1 MPLGKEAACP
11 KHNSKGTVQLSKTP
25 SARCTKWK
33 NCYLCVFGNISNI
46 LIMKKAIVFAA
57 AMLLSVGAFAQNDL
71 KKVNDVIEPLPGGSV
86 TFNGY
91 FADDIQSSI
100 DRWVKG
106 VMPYDKVID
115 FFVKGRPQFALG
127 EMPGKSIRTNSLL
140 YRYTQDPELKEL
152 TKELVYKLMA
162 TERSNGS
169 ISCTT
174 VDDQPGDRDGDIW
187 ERKYVMLGL
196 LQYYADVEQDPRVL
210 SAVEKEAKSVIDQV
224 GPAPKKG
231 ITQLGWSAT
240 KIESS
245 SILEP
250 MMRLYFIT
258 GKQEYLDFSEYIV
271 RTGASKGSNIFQQV
285 YEGTPLYQVGKP
297 YPKAYEMTSVWEG
310 LAEYYRATGDPKWKV
325 CLDNFFNDVKDHE
338 VTIIGNA
345 GSDVYWPKLYGE
357 GWSNTAVEQTN
368 PDIKRMMETCVGV
381 TWMKYCSQYLRL
393 TGDPAAVDYIEKY
406 AYNGLLGA
414 MKPDGKG
421 FSYVNLLNGSKVTNS
436 GWGTN
441 IDGQPVTCCNLSGPC
456 GLSYLP
462 YVAAMQSKEGP
473 VLNLYNAGTVTART
487 AAGNEVKLGIVT
499 EYPRA
504 NEVRISVDPASK
516 EKFTV
521 KLHIPSWSEN
531 TYVAVNGRHVG
542 KVEAGKYLSLDRK
555 WQAGDSIY
563 IIFDMKARLINAPEN
578 GRNPEGKYFQA
589 RDENLDP
596 DYDKP
601 VRIVADSKGEVKVK
615 IVDPERPGTR
625 MQFLVPTTEGD
636 IKMVDYSSVDCWKGS
651 HIQTWLPMIR

>member
-1 MPLGKEAACP
+1 
-11 KHNSKGTVQLSKTP
+11 
-25 SARCTKWK
+25 
-33 NCYLCVFGNISNI
+33 
-46 LIMKKAIVFAA
+46 MKKAIVFAA

-421 FSYVNLLNGSKVTNS
+421 FSYVNLLNGAKVTNS

-462 YVAAMQSKEGP
+462 YIAAMQSKEGP

-589 RDENLDP
+589 VQWGPLVLARDENLDP

-636 IKMVDYSSVDCWKGS
+636 IKMVDYSSVDCWKCS

>member
-1 MPLGKEAACP
+1 
-11 KHNSKGTVQLSKTP
+11 
-25 SARCTKWK
+25 
-33 NCYLCVFGNISNI
+33 
-46 LIMKKAIVFAA
+46 MKKAIVFAA

>member
-1 MPLGKEAACP
+1 
-11 KHNSKGTVQLSKTP
+11 
-25 SARCTKWK
+25 
-33 NCYLCVFGNISNI
+33 
-46 LIMKKAIVFAA
+46 MKKAIVFAA
-57 AMLLSVGAFAQNDL
+57 TMLLSVGAFAQNDL

-421 FSYVNLLNGSKVTNS
+421 FSYVNLLNGAKVTNS

-589 RDENLDP
+589 VQWGPLVLARDENLDP

-636 IKMVDYSSVDCWKGS
+636 IMMVDYSSVDCWKGS

>member
-1 MPLGKEAACP
+1 
-11 KHNSKGTVQLSKTP
+11 
-25 SARCTKWK
+25 
-33 NCYLCVFGNISNI
+33 
-46 LIMKKAIVFAA
+46 MKKAIVFAA

-152 TKELVYKLMA
+152 TKELVYKLMT

-414 MKPDGKG
+414 MKPDGMFLSGLTKTVKTNVKPDGKG
-421 FSYVNLLNGSKVTNS
+421 FSYVNLLNGAKVTNS

-487 AAGNEVKLGIVT
+487 AAGNEVKFGIVT

-589 RDENLDP
+589 VQWGPLVLARDENLDP

>member
-1 MPLGKEAACP
+1 M
-11 KHNSKGTVQLSKTP
+11 
-25 SARCTKWK
+25 
-33 NCYLCVFGNISNI
+33 
-46 LIMKKAIVFAA
+46 
-57 AMLLSVGAFAQNDL
+57 
-71 KKVNDVIEPLPGGSV
+71 
-86 TFNGY
+86 
-91 FADDIQSSI
+91 
-100 DRWVKG
+100 
-106 VMPYDKVID
+106 
-115 FFVKGRPQFALG
+115 
-127 EMPGKSIRTNSLL
+127 
-140 YRYTQDPELKEL
+140 
-152 TKELVYKLMA
+152 
-162 TERSNGS
+162 
-169 ISCTT
+169 
-174 VDDQPGDRDGDIW
+174 
-187 ERKYVMLGL
+187 
-196 LQYYADVEQDPRVL
+196 
-210 SAVEKEAKSVIDQV
+210 
-224 GPAPKKG
+224 
-231 ITQLGWSAT
+231 
-240 KIESS
+240 
-245 SILEP
+245 
-250 MMRLYFIT
+250 
-258 GKQEYLDFSEYIV
+258 
-271 RTGASKGSNIFQQV
+271 
-285 YEGTPLYQVGKP
+285 
-297 YPKAYEMTSVWEG
+297 
-310 LAEYYRATGDPKWKV
+310 

-487 AAGNEVKLGIVT
+487 AAGNEVKFGIVT

-589 RDENLDP
+589 VQWGPLVLARDENLDP